1 MLHGLFGFHTNWR
14 SFGHKLSGQCQV
26 HLLDLRNHGD
36 SPHSDTMD
44 YPGMAA
50 DVLAYLDHHALANPI
65 LLGHSMGGKVAI
77 TLALQ
82 NPERLRVLIVADIA
96 PVRYDQG
103 GRTPHDDR
111 SALGGGT

>member
-1 MLHGLFGFHTNWR
+1 
-14 SFGHKLSGQCQV
+14 
-26 HLLDLRNHGD
+26 
-36 SPHSDTMD
+36 
-44 YPGMAA
+44 
-50 DVLAYLDHHALANPI
+50 
-65 LLGHSMGGKVAI
+65 MGGKVAMP
-77 TLALQ
+77 LALQ